1 MRISMFT
8 LAPFLRANK
17 RYQPKY
23 PSSNDWHMHTIQHYL
38 IIKENDVVLCQDG
51 QNWKQIQGG

>member
-1 MRISMFT
+1 MFT
-8 LAPFLRANK
+8 SAPFLRVNK
-17 RYQPKY
+17 HYQPKY

-38 IIKENDVVLCQDG
+38 IVKENDVVLCQDG